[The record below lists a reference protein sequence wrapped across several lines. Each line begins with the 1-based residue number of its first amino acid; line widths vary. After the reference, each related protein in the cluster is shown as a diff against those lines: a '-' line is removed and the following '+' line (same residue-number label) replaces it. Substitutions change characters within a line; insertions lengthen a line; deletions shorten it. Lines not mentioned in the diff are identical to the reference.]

1 MRGVGINMRIAMVVL
16 GGGGG
21 VDQRENRGV
30 TDVGYGVSDG
40 LENRC
45 RQEGGRPWQ

>member
-1 MRGVGINMRIAMVVL
+1 MRGVGSSMRIAMRML
-16 GGGGG
+16 GGGG

-30 TDVGYGVSDG
+30 MDVGYGVSDG

-45 RQEGGRPWQ
+45 R